1 MNRMLT
7 AFAVSAML
15 VPVAAGPATAQMF
28 QLYDGVAAVRDQADR
43 RDGFEHSLAA
53 EYRRFTLYEAD
64 DMADWIDAE
73 HFAEKTLASARGET
87 VPPEDLADWQLGEAQ
102 RPALQSSRARLISA
116 FERDSRI
123 LAPHASA
130 RAQAQFDCWV
140 EQAEEGHQTDDIAAC
155 RTGFLNAMLEIDAKL
170 DAWDNERI
178 EREYPAK

>member
-1 MNRMLT
+1 MKRILT
-7 AFAVSAML
+7 VVAVSTAL
-15 VPVAAGPATAQMF
+15 LPAVAALASAQMF
-28 QLYDGVAAVRDQADR
+28 QIYDGVDAVRKQIDTD
-43 RDGFEHSLAA
+43 DGFEHNLAA

-87 VPPEDLADWQLGEAQ
+87 VPPENLADWKLGDAQL
-102 RPALQSSRARLISA
+102 PALQSSRARLISA
-116 FERDSRI
+116 FDRDSRI

-140 EQAEEGHQTDDIAAC
+140 EQAEEGHQMEDIAAC

-178 EREYPAK
+178 EQEYPAK

>member
-1 MNRMLT
+1 MKHILT
-7 AFAVSAML
+7 AFTVSAAL
-15 VPVAAGPATAQMF
+15 FTVVAGPATAQMF
-28 QLYDGVAAVRDQADR
+28 QLYDGVAAVRDQVDT
-43 RDGFEHSLAA
+43 RDGFEHSLAS
-53 EYRRFTLYEAD
+53 EYRRFALYEAD

-73 HFAEKTLASARGET
+73 YFAEKTLASARGET
-87 VPPEDLADWQLGEAQ
+87 VPPETLADWKLGDAQL
-102 RPALQSSRARLISA
+102 PALQSSRDRLISA

-155 RTGFLNAMLEIDAKL
+155 RNGFLNAMLEVDAAL
-170 DAWDNERI
+170 DAWDNVRI